1 MDSLMRQRKY
11 TLTWAI
17 FTASCLFLWFGKL
30 DGGGWITLCTLILGI
45 YAGANVWEKRDA
57 QSPG

>member
-1 MDSLMRQRKY
+1 MRQRKY

-17 FTASCLFLWFGKL
+17 FAASCLFLWFGKL